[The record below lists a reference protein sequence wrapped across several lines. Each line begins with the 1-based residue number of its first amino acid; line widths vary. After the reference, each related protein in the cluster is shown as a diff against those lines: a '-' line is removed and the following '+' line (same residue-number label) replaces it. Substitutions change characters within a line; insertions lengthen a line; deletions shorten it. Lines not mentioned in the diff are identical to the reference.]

1 MLWQAL
7 ASVRDLGR
15 LHDIA
20 SVLIRHGFGGFV
32 RRMGLADALESAGRA
47 LHWGDTHEL
56 THLTP
61 PQRARRVLEELG
73 PTFVKLGQVLSTR
86 VDLFEPEWIAEFSQL
101 QDSAPPVPYAELLP
115 QLVEDLGGPPEQVF
129 SAFDTEPLAAASI
142 AQVHRARLADGTE
155 VVVKVRR
162 PGIKPV
168 VEADLRWLLRLAQ
181 LAESESPELRTFSP
195 QQVVRQ
201 FGQSLRNELDFA
213 VECRNAT
220 RIARQFEGYTDADA
234 SQPRPGGGELLQAA
248 PLIVVPRVHWQ
259 WSGERCC
266 VQDYIA
272 GIPGRQLDA
281 VDRAGLDRKV
291 LARRGARAVLKMI
304 VQDGF
309 FHADP
314 HPGNVFYL
322 PGNRIAF
329 IDFGMVGRL
338 SESRREQ
345 LMALLLGLVQ
355 QEPARVA
362 DVLSDWSGNGT
373 VEHEALVAEIEAFV
387 EQYRGVPLK
396 QLKLGLLL
404 SDLVAIL
411 RHHQVTLPADLSLL
425 IKAFVTLEGM
435 GRELDPDFDMAGEA
449 LPLLRELLQACY
461 EPQALLGRGW
471 HAVAEL
477 LGLLAGLPQD
487 LSRLLRAARK
497 GRLDIHIDVLDLRR
511 IGNQLDRAANR
522 LVVGIVIA
530 ALIIGSSI
538 VMTVPGNP
546 SLLGLLGFVGAVIG
560 SIWLFLSIWASNR
573 RDRDDD

>member
-20 SVLIRHGFGGFV
+20 SVLVRYGFGDLVQRF
-32 RRMGLADALESAGRA
+32 GLAGALEDAGRA
-47 LHWGDTHEL
+47 LHWGDKHEL
-56 THLTP
+56 IHLSP
-61 PQRARRVLEELG
+61 PQRLRRVLEELG
-73 PTFVKLGQVLSTR
+73 PTFVKLGQVLATR
-86 VDLFEPEWIAEFSQL
+86 VDLFEPEWIAEFGKL
-101 QDSAPPVPYAELLP
+101 QDSAPPVPYEALLA
-115 QLVEDLGGPPEQVF
+115 QLAEDLGGPPEQLF
-129 SAFDTEPLAAASI
+129 AAFEREPLAAASI

-181 LAESESPELRTFSP
+181 LAEAESPELRTFSP
-195 QQVVRQ
+195 QQVVQQ
-201 FGQSLRNELDFA
+201 FSQSLRNELDFS
-213 VECRNAT
+213 VECRNAA
-220 RIARQFEGYTDADA
+220 RIAAQFEGYADSDA
-234 SQPRPGGGELLQAA
+234 SQPRPGGGELLQSP
-248 PLIVVPRVHWQ
+248 PLIVVPRVHWD
-259 WSGERCC
+259 WSGERVC

-272 GIPGRQLDA
+272 GIPGRKLAELDA
-281 VDRAGLDRKV
+281 AGLDRKV

-338 SESRREQ
+338 SERRRGQ
-345 LMALLLGLVQ
+345 LMELLLGLVQ

-362 DVLSDWSGNGT
+362 DVLSDWSGNGALD
-373 VEHEALVAEIEAFV
+373 HEVLVSEIEAFV
-387 EQYRGVPLK
+387 EQYRGVPLR
-396 QLKLGLLL
+396 QLQLGSLL
-404 SDLVAIL
+404 SDLAAIL
-411 RHHQVTLPADLSLL
+411 RHHQVRLPADLSLL

-449 LPLLRELLQACY
+449 LPLLRELLQARY
-461 EPQALLGRGW
+461 APAALLQRGVGSMREL
-471 HAVAEL
+471 VA
-477 LGLLAGLPQD
+477 LLAGLPRD
-487 LSRLLRAARK
+487 FSRLLRAARK
-497 GRLDIHIDVLDLRR
+497 GRLDIHIDVLHLKRV
-511 IGNQLDRAANR
+511 GNQLDRALNR
-522 LVVGIVIA
+522 LVIGIVIA

-538 VMTVPGNP
+538 VLTVPQGP
-546 SLLGLLGFVGAVIG
+546 QWLGTLGFLTALLGSL
-560 SIWLFLSIWASNR
+560 WLILSIWGANR